1 MKYTFIKFLVLSPL
15 YFFRLRVLHCQS
27 STNMKV
33 SELSELKNLKSYWK
47 KVAFRSLFL
56 QPMIKHKV

>member
-33 SELSELKNLKSYWK
+33 SELSELKNLKSY
-47 KVAFRSLFL
+47 
-56 QPMIKHKV
+56 